1 MGVFGTPTSSTV
13 DNIMGLYPVSDSS
26 TSANNNSN
34 HLSNVP
40 SNYDNSSPLTTL
52 LKFSLLALVGAG
64 SGYTA
69 YTNILLPK
77 FGTREALLLYIWE
90 GEEPEKWRMEEIME
104 DVLRRLAVLE
114 KEVNLVDAGDA
125 TDAAAAAAAAATTS
139 AADSSSAESE
149 WETKN
154 KLKMMFS
161 SLSHNVDKLAA
172 DIDTVR
178 GDKGSAI
185 RSKKKIASTRIEQLM
200 KKLDGKMS
208 AMLK

>member
-125 TDAAAAAAAAATTS
+125 TDAAAAAAATTS
-139 AADSSSAESE
+139 AADSSSSSAESE

-200 KKLDGKMS
+200 KKLDRKMS

>member
-1 MGVFGTPTSSTV
+1 
-13 DNIMGLYPVSDSS
+13 
-26 TSANNNSN
+26 
-34 HLSNVP
+34 
-40 SNYDNSSPLTTL
+40 
-52 LKFSLLALVGAG
+52 
-64 SGYTA
+64 
-69 YTNILLPK
+69 
-77 FGTREALLLYIWE
+77 
-90 GEEPEKWRMEEIME
+90 ME

-200 KKLDGKMS
+200 KKLDRKMS